1 MCHLYPYTNVKL
13 LWKFFYIKKK
23 SVVNCNYTMTSYS
36 VVSVPLLK
44 LSGNEDMKS
53 EDAVKFEIIT
63 ITIMTRFTL
72 SNPTEYSFIK
82 KITKRT

>member
-1 MCHLYPYTNVKL
+1 
-13 LWKFFYIKKK
+13 
-23 SVVNCNYTMTSYS
+23 MTSYS

-44 LSGNEDMKS
+44 LSGNEDMNN